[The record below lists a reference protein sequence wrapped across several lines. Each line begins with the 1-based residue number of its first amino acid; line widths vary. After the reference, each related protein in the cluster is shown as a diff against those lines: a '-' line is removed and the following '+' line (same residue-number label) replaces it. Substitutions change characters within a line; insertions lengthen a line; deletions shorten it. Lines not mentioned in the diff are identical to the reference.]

1 MKDEEMVVEEKALAM
16 VDGFATEM
24 YLRRFGGRLIHK
36 WAAFDKWVYRMCL
49 HSYHLPL
56 FLRRCPGEAQV
67 LIIPV

>member
-36 WAAFDKWVYRMCL
+36 WAAFDNGCTECASTATTSHFFSAGVQEK
-49 HSYHLPL
+49 HK
-56 FLRRCPGEAQV
+56 F
-67 LIIPV
+67 